1 MPGEQNTKEE
11 VNMKKI
17 VCMLV
22 LLLGF
27 AVSASAAE
35 LKTPIIATTCGQTPG
50 AMMLK
55 MSAVQAK
62 VTPAEHN
69 NALTA
74 KDLAGKGYK
83 TLVVTAG
90 TSGKGMGAAGTDID
104 KEIKRCEALIK
115 EAKKLGMTV
124 IGAQVEG
131 MARRTDAS
139 DMKSIK
145 AVMPLSDYIL
155 IIADSN
161 KDGFFTKYAKEL
173 GKEMI
178 VAKDALDLGKKLA
191 ELKK

>member
-1 MPGEQNTKEE
+1 
-11 VNMKKI
+11 MKKI

-74 KDLAGKGYK
+74 KDLAGKGDK

-90 TSGKGMGAAGTDID
+90 TSGKGMGAAGTDVD

-178 VAKDALDLGKKLA
+178 IAKDALDLGKKLA

>member
-1 MPGEQNTKEE
+1 
-11 VNMKKI
+11 MKKI
-17 VCMLV
+17 LCLVV
-22 LLLGF
+22 LLLSF
-27 AVSASAAE
+27 AVSTSALE
-35 LKTPIIATTCGQTPG
+35 VKTPIIATTCGQTPG

-69 NALTA
+69 NNLTA

-104 KEIKRCEALIK
+104 KEIKRCQALVK
-115 EAKKLGMTV
+115 EAKKLGMIV
-124 IGAQVEG
+124 VGAQVEG

-145 AVMPLSDYIL
+145 AVMPMADFIL

-178 VAKDALDLGKKLA
+178 IAKDSLDLGKKLA
-191 ELKK
+191 EIKK